1 MTVSIIIPVYNSEKY
16 LQDCLDSVLSQTF
29 TDFEVLLV
37 DDGSK
42 DGSGAICDA
51 YAAKDSRIRVL
62 HKENGGVS
70 SARNHGIDNAR
81 GEYIVFAD
89 SDDRMTDVYLEHLMQ
104 SEADLVLSGV
114 QKFGEKDTV
123 RMPARRDDFGIGGFA
138 AHWNTPP
145 EMNYLY
151 CYTWAKRFRT
161 DIIRAHGIR
170 FEESLF
176 FSEDM
181 CFNMSYYYF
190 AESFTEV
197 PYPDYLYRIL
207 NITRDEKYRMSA
219 QELTTHHDY
228 LEDCFR
234 LLYERIASGSL
245 SFVRDNTNLRL
256 VRKFYSFLM
265 QKEMNQATF
274 VRNVKLFR
282 EKEWAPYMLGLLKGK
297 KEMRVLR
304 EAVRFPVLT
313 DWVENR
319 LNHAVSRFSH
329 R

>member
-16 LQDCLDSVLSQTF
+16 LQACLDSVLSQTF

-42 DGSGAICDA
+42 DGSGVICDA

-81 GEYIVFAD
+81 GEFIVFAD
-89 SDDRMTDVYLEHLMQ
+89 SDDRMTNVYLEHLMQ
-104 SEADLVLSGV
+104 SDADLVLSGV

-123 RMPARRDDFGIGGFA
+123 RMPARRDDFGIDGIA
-138 AHWNTPP
+138 VHWNTPA

-170 FEESLF
+170 FDESLF

-181 CFNMSYYYF
+181 CFNMRYYYY

-197 PYPDYLYRIL
+197 PYPDYLYRIQ
-207 NITRDEKYRMSA
+207 NISRDEKYRMSA
-219 QELTTHHDY
+219 QELTTHHDC
-228 LEDCFR
+228 LEECFR
-234 LLYERIASGSL
+234 LLYERIAGGSL

-256 VRKFYSFLM
+256 MRKFYSFLM
-265 QKEMNQATF
+265 QKKMTMTTF

-282 EKEWAPYMLGLLKGK
+282 KKDWAPYMIDLLQGK
-297 KEMRVLR
+297 KEKRVIW
-304 EAVRFPVLT
+304 EAVRFPLLT
-313 DWVENR
+313 YLTENR
-319 LNHAVSRFSH
+319 LKNALDQLAHH
-329 R
+329 